1 MGIEALTEVLIS
13 THAPSKAEPCN
24 PAQLRVHAPA
34 KTPRQGLSRT
44 PLAHAARPGRL
55 ALACRSA
62 ALQMVVGSARQR
74 KAKGLTFHLFSRC
87 FLAPTRVPVS
97 CCCTVCTRG
106 FSTVTKPSQAS
117 DATQPEGMLWPF
129 RTIYVVKI
137 SVSLAAGKVLFEVS
151 SVRFVGFSKKNVHY
165 VAWGTGKGT
174 SPTLGV
180 SVPAGRDRPRKYAAH
195 E

>member
-1 MGIEALTEVLIS
+1 MVWFFVNAATSTMVAWYAPPSCAVAPQMGIEALTEVLIS

-106 FSTVTKPSQAS
+106 SSTVTKPRQAKPS
-117 DATQPEGMLWPF
+117 EHQPERKGVLWHLDDKDLSMYQ
-129 RTIYVVKI
+129 R
-137 SVSLAAGKVLFEVS
+137 
-151 SVRFVGFSKKNVHY
+151 
-165 VAWGTGKGT
+165 
-174 SPTLGV
+174 
-180 SVPAGRDRPRKYAAH
+180 
-195 E
+195 